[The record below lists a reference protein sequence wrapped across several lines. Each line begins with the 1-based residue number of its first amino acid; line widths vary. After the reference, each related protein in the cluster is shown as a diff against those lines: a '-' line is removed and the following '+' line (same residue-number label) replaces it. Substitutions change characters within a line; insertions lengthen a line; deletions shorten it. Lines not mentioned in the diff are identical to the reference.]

1 MTGSRYFENKMTV
14 KDVDCAGKR
23 VLVRVDFNVPLGKD
37 GGVADDFRIRSA
49 LPTLE
54 YILKQGSQLI
64 LMSHLGRPKGKRV
77 PDLSLAPVREA
88 LESLLK
94 VRVEFAGDC
103 IGSEVEAAAA
113 SLAAGEVLLLENL
126 RFHSEETDNDPE
138 FAKQLAALAD
148 IYVND
153 AFGTAHRAH
162 ASTEGITHFI
172 SPAVAGFLLMKEI
185 EFLGGVLVK
194 PEKPFIAILG
204 GAKVSGKID
213 VIKNLMDKVDGM
225 LIGGGMANT
234 FLKAEG
240 AEIGSSLFEESSLGL
255 AGEIM
260 KMAES
265 RQVKFLLPVDY
276 IAADR
281 VEEGAATTVIEP
293 GQDVPVGYSLVD
305 VGPATVALFGE
316 EVRRARTVFWNGP
329 MGIFEVED
337 FSGGTVGL
345 SKAVAEATAG
355 GTVSIL
361 GGGDTASAARKAGVA
376 DMMTHISTGGGA
388 SLEFVEGK
396 QLPGIAALTGRGEV

>member
-54 YILKQGSQLI
+54 HILKQGAKLI

-88 LESLLK
+88 LELLLK

-240 AEIGSSLFEESSLGL
+240 AEIGSSFFEESSLGL

-276 IAADR
+276 IAADK